1 MAISGWFKFKKM
13 RLLLAW
19 GSIPVL
25 LYCSHVSAR
34 SFQWGTVLILIGE
47 LIRFW
52 ALGFVEKKGKKLA
65 LSGPYAFVRNP
76 LYVGNFFLGL
86 GVAVIVSNWIVL
98 VLFLAGFFGIYTGTI
113 RGEEK
118 HLREMFGKP
127 YEDYCKNVPS
137 FLPRLTPYETP
148 DQDVFL
154 WSRIVKHH
162 EYITAAGILLM
173 LMMIRLYDALFLAK
187 EPASQEMPLIVAAS
201 VVALALVLERVFV
214 SRLHITFFE
223 RLREKD
229 TPKNSRKS

>member
-19 GSIPVL
+19 GSIPIL
-25 LYCSHVSAR
+25 LLCAHMNDR
-34 SFQWGTVLILIGE
+34 SFRWGAVLMILGE

-52 ALGFVEKKGKKLA
+52 ALGFVEKKGQKLA
-65 LSGPYAFVRNP
+65 TSGPYAFVRNP

-86 GVAVIVSNWIVL
+86 GVVVIVWNWVIL
-98 VLFLAGFFGIYTGTI
+98 ALFLVGFLGIYAGTI

-118 HLREMFGKP
+118 HLQAMFGKP

-137 FLPRLTPYETP
+137 FLPRLTPYAAPEKGS
-148 DQDVFL
+148 FL

-162 EYITAAGILLM
+162 EYITVAGVLLV
-173 LMMIRLYDALFLAK
+173 LTLIHLYDELFLAK
-187 EPASQEMPLIVAAS
+187 ESVSQEIPLIIVT
-201 VVALALVLERVFV
+201 VVIALALVLERVFV

-223 RLREKD
+223 RLREIDVHK
-229 TPKNSRKS
+229 KKS

>member
-19 GSIPVL
+19 GSIPI
-25 LYCSHVSAR
+25 
-34 SFQWGTVLILIGE
+34 LILCSNMSDRTFRWGIVLAVIGE

-65 LSGPYAFVRNP
+65 MSGPYAFVRNP

-86 GVAVIVSNWIVL
+86 GVAVLVWNWIIL
-98 VLFLAGFFGIYTGTI
+98 VVFLVGFLGIYTGTI

-137 FLPRLTPYETP
+137 FLPRFTPYRAPEKDT
-148 DQDVFL
+148 FL
-154 WSRIVKHH
+154 WSRIIKHH
-162 EYITAAGILLM
+162 EYITVAGILLM
-173 LMMIRLYDALFLAK
+173 FTLIHLYDDLVISK
-187 EPASQEMPLIVAAS
+187 EPLSEEIPLIIIA
-201 VVALALVLERVFV
+201 VVITLALALERVFV

-229 TPKNSRKS
+229 VHKKHS

>member
-1 MAISGWFKFKKM
+1 MN
-13 RLLLAW
+13 
-19 GSIPVL
+19 
-25 LYCSHVSAR
+25 AR
-34 SFQWGTVLILIGE
+34 SFQWGTVLVLIGE

-52 ALGFVEKKGKKLA
+52 ALGFVEKKGQKLA
-65 LSGPYAFVRNP
+65 MSGPYAFVRNP

-86 GVAVIVSNWIVL
+86 GVVVIVWNWVIL

-137 FLPRLTPYETP
+137 FFPRSTPYAAP
-148 DQDVFL
+148 AQDSFL
-154 WSRIVKHH
+154 WGRIVKHH
-162 EYITAAGILLM
+162 EYITVAGILLM

-187 EPASQEMPLIVAAS
+187 ESASHQMPLIVAAAG
-201 VVALALVLERVFV
+201 VALALVLERVFV

-229 TPKNSRKS
+229 SPKKPGKS

>member
-1 MAISGWFKFKKM
+1 MAISGWFKFKKI

-25 LYCSHVSAR
+25 LLCSHMNDT
-34 SFQWGTVLILIGE
+34 SFRWGAVLLIVGE

-52 ALGFVEKKGKKLA
+52 ALGFVEKKGQKLA
-65 LSGPYAFVRNP
+65 MSGPYAFVRNP

-86 GVAVIVSNWIVL
+86 GVVVMVWNWIIL
-98 VLFLAGFFGIYTGTI
+98 VLFLAGFLGIYAGTI

-137 FLPRLTPYETP
+137 FLPRLTPYAAPT
-148 DQDVFL
+148 QDGFL
-154 WSRIVKHH
+154 WSRIIKHH
-162 EYITAAGILLM
+162 EYITVAGILLL
-173 LMMIRLYDALFLAK
+173 LMIVHLCGELFLAK
-187 EPASQEMPLIVAAS
+187 ESLANETPLIVAT
-201 VVALALVLERVFV
+201 VIVTLALILERVFV

-229 TPKNSRKS
+229 VLKKKS

>member
-1 MAISGWFKFKKM
+1 MAISGWLKFKKM

-25 LYCSHVSAR
+25 LYCSHMNAR

-52 ALGFVEKKGKKLA
+52 ALGFVEKKGRKLA

-86 GVAVIVSNWIVL
+86 GVAVIVWNWIVL

-113 RGEEK
+113 RSEEK

-137 FLPRLTPYETP
+137 FLPRLTPYETS
-148 DQDVFL
+148 DQDIFL

-162 EYITAAGILLM
+162 EYITVAGILLM
-173 LMMIRLYDALFLAK
+173 LMMIRLYDALLIAK
-187 EPASQEMPLIVAAS
+187 EPASQEMPLIIAAS
-201 VVALALVLERVFV
+201 AVALALVLERVFV
-214 SRLHITFFE
+214 SRLHITFFQ

-229 TPKNSRKS
+229 TTKKPGGS

>member
-1 MAISGWFKFKKM
+1 MAISGWFQFKKM

-19 GSIPVL
+19 GSIPIL
-25 LYCSHVSAR
+25 LYCSHMNAR
-34 SFQWGTVLILIGE
+34 SFQWGTVLVLIGE

-86 GVAVIVSNWIVL
+86 GVAVIVWNWIVL

-137 FLPRLTPYETP
+137 FLPRMTPYETP
-148 DQDVFL
+148 EQDVFL

-162 EYITAAGILLM
+162 EYITVAGILLM

-229 TPKNSRKS
+229 VPKNSGKS